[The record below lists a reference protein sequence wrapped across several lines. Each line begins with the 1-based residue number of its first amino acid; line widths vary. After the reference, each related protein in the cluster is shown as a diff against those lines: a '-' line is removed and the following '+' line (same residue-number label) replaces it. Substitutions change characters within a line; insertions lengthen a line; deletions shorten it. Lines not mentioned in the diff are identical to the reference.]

1 MKRWRSIIGVILLL
15 VMLPGV
21 WGACSDASAQE
32 TEVVRVGIYEM
43 TGFQE
48 KGANGVYTGYNMECL
63 KVISMETGWT
73 YEYVAVGSLEQ
84 GVQMLEAQQIDLI
97 APCVMTED
105 YVQRFDFCQ
114 YSLGTEYSVLMT
126 AADRED
132 IYYEDYEGFENMKVA
147 VVKGYPMTE
156 YFLQYMEQNEF
167 SSELVYYENVWQAV
181 SAVDNGEVDAA
192 VTTMMSAEG
201 DYKVLARF
209 MPTEYYYMTWKGND
223 ALLGKLNRAMQDI
236 EYNYPKLLD
245 EMYNNY
251 FGHDFV
257 QYFTKEEE
265 ELIASVGTLRVGYVP
280 GRIPLSYTDEETG
293 ELAGISREL
302 FDRIQEI
309 SGLQFEYVELPY
321 GSVTYEFLLQNEID
335 MVTGVEYDSINV
347 NAQGMQLSTTYI
359 DSTKV
364 MVGRE
369 DLVFDAEASLKIAVA
384 TGSQTMKK
392 ILKEEYPNFYI
403 VDYRTTEECFRAL
416 NDGEVD
422 LLIQNQYVVDYY
434 LTMPHNE
441 ALKIIPVVGLDDAL
455 CFATLYATQ
464 GRNGRS
470 EQESARLTVI
480 INKAISQI
488 STDEV
493 EHLIV
498 KESASHQYEYT
509 IWDTLYKHR
518 ILVIVVSIS
527 LIVIFGVLV
536 YIIHTQQKMQNRDRQ
551 AEERIM
557 LQQKRYRLILDH
569 MDDMIY
575 EISLQGESC
584 FSSERIREKF
594 GWDIPKQVED
604 MNHHRLAEIMHVYP
618 EDEPLLRQSNERL
631 QEGVSDQILIRIL
644 RTDGKYLWCSMTRHP
659 VLNKDGEIVSIV
671 GKIEDVDSEKRLRE
685 NLTIQSRTDRLTG
698 LLQKQVFEDEV
709 TEYLSQNSA
718 KQTCFI
724 FVDMDYFKEVNDK
737 LGHQMGDR
745 AIIDIAKKL
754 QVIFANCDLVSRFG
768 GDEFCVFVKDIPRE
782 TLLNKLKWC
791 QTKLVGVYTDG
802 VESVTTTASI
812 GVAYCRAEATDYKTL
827 FRVADS
833 AVYEVKENGRNNH
846 IVKDIEK

>member
-1 MKRWRSIIGVILLL
+1 MKRWRYRIGVILLL
-15 VMLPGV
+15 VMLPMIWSIGQK
-21 WGACSDASAQE
+21 AAAEE
-32 TEVVRVGIYEM
+32 TEVVRVGVYEM

-48 KGANGVYTGYNMECL
+48 KDERGNYSGYNIDCL
-63 KVISMETGWT
+63 KIIAMETGWV

-84 GVQMLEAQQIDLI
+84 GIEMLEAQQIDLI
-97 APCVMTED
+97 APCVMTAD
-105 YVQRFDFCQ
+105 YMERFDFCQ
-114 YSLGTEYSVLMT
+114 YPLGLEYSVLMT
-126 AADRED
+126 GDDRENV
-132 IYYEDYEGFENMKVA
+132 YYEDYASFENMKVA

-156 YFLQYMEQNEF
+156 YFLQYMEQNQF
-167 SSELVYYENVWQAV
+167 APQLIYYENVWQAV

-201 DYKVLARF
+201 AYKVLARF

-245 EMYNNY
+245 EMYSNY

-280 GRIPLSYTDEETG
+280 GRIPVSYTDEETG

-309 SGLQFEYVELPY
+309 SGLRFEYVELPY
-321 GSVTYEFLLQNEID
+321 GSVTYEYLLQNGID
-335 MVTGVEYDSINV
+335 MVTGVEYDSLNV
-347 NAQGMQLSTTYI
+347 NAQGMQLSTVYM
-359 DSTKV
+359 DSAKV

-369 DLVFDAEASLKIAVA
+369 DLVFDINEPLKIAVA

-403 VDYRTTEECFRAL
+403 VNYQTTEECFRAL
-416 NDGEVD
+416 NDREVD
-422 LLIQNQYVVDYY
+422 LLIQNQYVVNYY

-441 ALKIIPVVGLDDAL
+441 GLKIIPIAGLDDAL

-464 GRNGRS
+464 DREGRS
-470 EQESARLTVI
+470 EQESAKLTVI

-488 STDEV
+488 SNEEIDQ
-493 EHLIV
+493 LII
-498 KESASHQYEYT
+498 KESTSHRYEYT
-509 IWDTLYKHR
+509 IWDTIYKHR
-518 ILVIVVSIS
+518 VAVIVIS
-527 LIVIFGVLV
+527 VALIVVFGVLV
-536 YIIHTQQKMQNRDRQ
+536 YIILMQRKLQNRDRQ

-575 EISLQGESC
+575 EISLHSDSC

-594 GWDIPKQVED
+594 GWDIPKHVDSME
-604 MNHHRLAEIMHVYP
+604 HHHLAEIMHIHP
-618 EDEPLLRQSNERL
+618 EDEPLFRQSNERL
-631 QEGVSDQILIRIL
+631 QEGVSDQILLRIM
-644 RTDGKYLWCSMTRHP
+644 RTDGKFLWCSMTRHP
-659 VLNKDGEIVSIV
+659 VLDADGKMVSIV
-671 GKIEDVDSEKRLRE
+671 GKMEDVDSEKRLQE

-698 LLQKQVFEDEV
+698 LLQKKVFEDEV
-709 TEYLSQNSA
+709 TEYLSQNAA

-724 FVDMDYFKEVNDK
+724 FVDMDNFKDVNDK
-737 LGHQMGDR
+737 LGHDMGDR

-782 TLLNKLKWC
+782 TLENKLKWC

-812 GVAYCRAEATDYKTL
+812 GVAYCMAEATDYKTL

-833 AVYEVKENGRNNH
+833 AVYEVKENGRNH
-846 IVKDIEK
+846 HRIKDIEK